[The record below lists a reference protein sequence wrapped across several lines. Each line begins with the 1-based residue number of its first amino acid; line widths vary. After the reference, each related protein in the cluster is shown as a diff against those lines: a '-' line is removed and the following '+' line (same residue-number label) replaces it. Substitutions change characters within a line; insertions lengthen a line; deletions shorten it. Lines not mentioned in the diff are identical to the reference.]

1 MADSSAPIQ
10 GRSIEELTTP
20 RPVMMPPPD
29 LFDADLVGSRGCAAV
44 FRSRGHTEASQD
56 FPESLG
62 IRCVLLRVRD
72 RIRSVTGNDLR
83 RLVAVG
89 YHTRTFYFFARVG
102 SLIHFTD
109 GPEQYEG
116 GDKQRQKHHNCS
128 ALRKIATSAT
138 TPAATAETTVESNV
152 TKIDQNLKGLLKGIL
167 AASAVIPTPMNR
179 LNRTTNAASN
189 RIDHLPRDVRGI
201 DKTR

>member
-1 MADSSAPIQ
+1 MMAGRAVEERVEGLLSVISPMVQNNTKAATSS
-10 GRSIEELTTP
+10 GRSIK
-20 RPVMMPPPD
+20 
-29 LFDADLVGSRGCAAV
+29 
-44 FRSRGHTEASQD
+44 
-56 FPESLG
+56 
-62 IRCVLLRVRD
+62 ID
-72 RIRSVTGNDLR
+72 R
-83 RLVAVG
+83 
-89 YHTRTFYFFARVG
+89 
-102 SLIHFTD
+102 
-109 GPEQYEG
+109 
-116 GDKQRQKHHNCS
+116 S

-138 TPAATAETTVESNV
+138 TPAATAETTVETNV

>member
-56 FPESLG
+56 FPESLA

-72 RIRSVTGNDLR
+72 RICLVVPHVR
-83 RLVAVG
+83 RNGAVVEV
-89 YHTRTFYFFARVG
+89 H
-102 SLIHFTD
+102 
-109 GPEQYEG
+109 P
-116 GDKQRQKHHNCS
+116 
-128 ALRKIATSAT
+128 
-138 TPAATAETTVESNV
+138 VESGAEFPV
-152 TKIDQNLKGLLKGIL
+152 
-167 AASAVIPTPMNR
+167 
-179 LNRTTNAASN
+179 
-189 RIDHLPRDVRGI
+189 
-201 DKTR
+201 